1 MDKMLFR
8 PMEGP
13 LEKIY
18 SLPAALLLLI
28 GMGLSAFLFYSLM
41 KAAENGN
48 LLMVILLA
56 VAISIVAFV
65 VTKAIKL
72 QKIKEL

>member
-1 MDKMLFR
+1 
-8 PMEGP
+8 MEGP
-13 LEKIY
+13 LGKIY
-18 SLPAALLLLI
+18 RMPSAILLVI
-28 GMGLSAFLFYSLM
+28 GMALSAFLFYSLM

-65 VTKAIKL
+65 VSKAIKFE
-72 QKIKEL
+72 KMKEFR

>member
-1 MDKMLFR
+1 
-8 PMEGP
+8 MEGP

-18 SLPAALLLLI
+18 NMSTVVLLAI
-28 GMGLSAFLFYSLM
+28 GMILSAFLFYSLM

-56 VAISIVAFV
+56 VAISIVAFTI
-65 VTKAIKL
+65 TKVIKL
-72 QKIKEL
+72 QKMKEFR

>member
-1 MDKMLFR
+1 MMLNS
-8 PMEGP
+8 MEGP

-18 SLPAALLLLI
+18 SMPAAVLLVI
-28 GMGLSAFLFYSLM
+28 GMVISVFLFYSLM

-48 LLMVILLA
+48 LMLVILLA

-65 VTKAIKL
+65 VSKAIKL
-72 QKIKEL
+72 QKIKEQ

>member
-1 MDKMLFR
+1 
-8 PMEGP
+8 MEGP
-13 LEKIY
+13 LGKIY
-18 SLPAALLLLI
+18 SMPAAILLVI
-28 GMGLSAFLFYSLM
+28 GMVLSAFLFYSLM

-65 VTKAIKL
+65 ISKAIKF
-72 QKIKEL
+72 QKMKEFR

>member
-1 MDKMLFR
+1 
-8 PMEGP
+8 MEGP
-13 LEKIY
+13 LGKLY
-18 SLPAALLLLI
+18 DMPATVLMII
-28 GMGLSAFLFYSLM
+28 GLVLSAFLFYSLM

-56 VAISIVAFV
+56 VSISIVAFV
-65 VTKAIKL
+65 VSRAIKH